1 MVHWRIDRSFSVVAV
16 PQSQPSSTQRSVA
29 TGTFEVIQ
37 GSLSARRVA
46 RQSPLLAGLHRASD
60 GSLVGVF
67 AAVLVLSGLTLHWQH
82 RWTLAFRLLESTRT
96 QAHRLTESTAVMEQH
111 LLNSSDQPTSLVPT
125 QVANL
130 VHLERPV
137 PPPNKLSTASSVA
150 TFAALGDQPIRGGY

>member
-1 MVHWRIDRSFSVVAV
+1 MDGTLLGLLAAVAV
-16 PQSQPSSTQRSVA
+16 
-29 TGTFEVIQ
+29 
-37 GSLSARRVA
+37 
-46 RQSPLLAGLHRASD
+46 LA
-60 GSLVGVF
+60 
-67 AAVLVLSGLTLHWQH
+67 GLTLHWQH

-137 PPPNKLSTASSVA
+137 LPPNKPSTASSVA